1 MWRKPKMA
9 LILVVALLAACTL
22 LGAHR
27 LSAQSSLPVA
37 DDPLVRLP
45 GTQPNQLTLEGP
57 NRCMNCHGDYDQA
70 VEPAFNWKGSMM
82 AQAARDPLFWACM
95 VVAGQDS
102 SWAIGRPNA
111 VDICERCHFPKGWL
125 EGRSDPVNVSLMTGA
140 DYDGVQCDF
149 CHQLYDPFFEG
160 THENAREGDLDG
172 DGAIS
177 ADEWRA
183 YWDETNA
190 SSTPSQPV
198 AATTYAEDSGFAA
211 ALTFFNGDPFYAN
224 NLPVSPAY
232 VENGAGEY
240 YVSTSSKGE
249 KRASFADATGRHDML
264 YSRYHKS
271 RYFCHTC
278 HDVSNP
284 VLANLGQDGTQPLT
298 TETDPAY
305 SYYHVERTSSE
316 FMLSD
321 YAQEGGAPGI
331 GPFAPGQ
338 FDTSYPSNYIAK
350 CQDCHMPDRVGKGAG
365 MKDAPVRPTESAE
378 HPNSGQ
384 PQHDLTGGNAWISY
398 ILASSVPGSPQHDP
412 VNEQLMYQGPGVLTL
427 DMTQGDSLD
436 PAAILAGVDRA
447 RQQLLL
453 AAAIEEL
460 SYEAAE
466 GSLSFRI
473 QNQTGHKLISG
484 FPEGRRM
491 FVNVKAYAGGALIY
505 EVNPYDSTIGTLK
518 GLPDT
523 YSANSPPLGPN
534 EAYVDELVYEVH
546 PSSALTGEDET
557 FHFALATGRYKDN
570 RIPPKGFRIDDAP
583 ERISQPVWH
592 GADAPGYFSEEEYA
606 GGYDEVELHDYGIYL
621 TEADS
626 IQVSLYYQTTSREY
640 VEFLRDE
647 IKGTATTLPPDAYIV
662 QTDPFYAQLRAWGD
676 TIWQLW
682 EHNKD
687 LPGAAPIQMAQATI
701 GVVPAPEVSLTAAE
715 QTVPEDVG
723 TVTVEVALNHTAGVT
738 VTVPYTTGGTATG
751 GGVDHNLSDG
761 YIEIG
766 PTDTIASLKFQVVND
781 DLYERDETVVITL
794 GEPDHAVLGTPAV
807 QTITILDNDD
817 PPAIAFSSAT
827 YSVAEAAGSASIT
840 VTLSGATALTA
851 TVQYATGGGTATPD
865 EDYTPVSGSLTFTPG
880 VTSQAFSVPILPDGI
895 HEGDETVGL
904 SLQGPVSATLG
915 LDSATLTIL
924 DDDPMPALSIDDV
937 TASESEPSMTF
948 RVTLS
953 AVSGL
958 AAEVDFETNDGTAIA
973 GVDYVAASGTLT
985 IPAGTTEGQIV
996 VDLIDNLVDEST
1008 RTFTV
1013 DLSKPVHASL
1023 DKAQGVGTILDNDG
1037 APEIAF
1043 SSATYSV
1050 SEAQESASITVSLT
1064 GATALTA
1071 TVQYATGGGTAT
1083 PGEDYTPASGSLTF
1097 TPGLTSQSFAIP
1109 ILPDGIYE
1117 GDETVGLSLQ
1127 GPVSATLGLDSATLT
1142 ILDDDDPPEIAF
1154 SSAAYS
1160 VSEAQESASIT
1171 VTLTGATAL
1180 TATVQYATGGGTAT
1194 PDEDY
1199 TPVSGRLTFTP
1210 GVTSQ
1215 VFSVPI
1221 LPNDLHDGDR
1231 TVGLSMSN
1239 EWNASLGTANATLT
1253 IVDDD
1258 EAKFEI
1264 YLPLVIRNW
1273 P

>member
-1 MWRKPKMA
+1 MA
-9 LILVVALLAACTL
+9 LVFASLGVYTL
-22 LGAHR
+22 Y
-27 LSAQSSLPVA
+27 AQPSLPVE

-57 NRCMNCHGDYDQA
+57 NRCMNCHGDYGQA

-102 SWAIGRPNA
+102 TWAIGRPNA

-125 EGRSDPVNVSLMTGA
+125 EGRSDPVNASLMTGA

-149 CHQLYDPFFEG
+149 CHQLYDPFFKG
-160 THENAREGDLDG
+160 THELAREGDLNG
-172 DGAIS
+172 NGTIS
-177 ADEWRA
+177 ADEWRD
-183 YWDETNA
+183 YWDEASA
-190 SSTPSQPV
+190 SSSPYPP
-198 AATTYAEDSGFAA
+198 AATTYAEDSSFAA
-211 ALTFFNGDPFYAN
+211 ALTFFNGTNFYAD
-224 NLPVSPAY
+224 NLPVSPGY
-232 VENGAGEY
+232 VENGAGQY

-284 VLANLGQDGTQPLT
+284 VLANLEDDPTGHLT
-298 TETDPAY
+298 TETQPAY

-331 GPFAPGQ
+331 GPFAPAQ
-338 FDTSYPSNYIAK
+338 FDTSYPNNYVAK

-365 MKDAPVRPTESAE
+365 MKDAPVRPTESTE

-398 ILASSVPGSPQHDP
+398 ILASAVPGSPQHDP
-412 VNEQLMYQGPGVLTL
+412 VNEQLLYQGPSILTL

-436 PAAILAGVDRA
+436 PVAILAGAERA

-453 AAAIEEL
+453 AAAIEDL
-460 SYEAAE
+460 HYEAYE

-491 FVNVKAYAGGALIY
+491 FVNVKAFAGSELVY
-505 EVNPYDSTIGTLK
+505 EVNPYDATIGTLK
-518 GLPDT
+518 GLPST
-523 YSANSPPLGPN
+523 YSASSPPLGPN
-534 EAYVDELVYEVH
+534 EAYVDELVYEMH

-583 ERISQPVWH
+583 ARLSQPVWH
-592 GADAPGYFSEEEYA
+592 GADAPDYFDEEEYT
-606 GGYDEVELHDYGIYL
+606 GGYDEVELHDYGIDL
-621 TEADS
+621 SGADS

-640 VEFLRDE
+640 IEFLRDE
-647 IKGTATTLPPDAYIV
+647 INGSATTLPPDAYIV
-662 QTDPFYAQLRAWGD
+662 QSDPFYAQLKAWGD

-687 LPGAAPIQMAQATI
+687 IPGAAPIQMTQATI

-715 QTVPEDVG
+715 QTVPEDIG
-723 TVTVEVALNHTAGVT
+723 TVSVEVAVNHTVDVT
-738 VTVPYTTGGTATG
+738 VTVPYTVGGTATG
-751 GGVDHNLSDG
+751 GDVDHNLDDG
-761 YIEIG
+761 TIEIG
-766 PTDTIASLKFQVVND
+766 PNDTTASVEFQVID
-781 DLYERDETVVITL
+781 DDRYERDETVVITL
-794 GEPDHAVLGTPAV
+794 GQPDHAVLGTPAV
-807 QTITILDNDD
+807 QTITILDDDD
-817 PPAIAFSSAT
+817 PPTIAFSSADYSVAEATGSANITVTLTGATALTATVQYATGGGTATPGEDYLPASGSLTFTPGVTSQVFSITILPDDLYEGDETAGLSLHGVSGADLGLSSATLTILDDDPMPAISINDVTASEGEFIMTFRVTLSAVSGLAAEVDFDTNDGTAIAGVDYVAASGTLTIPAGTTEGEIVVDLIDNLVDQGTRTFTVDLSNPAEATLDKAQGVGTILDNDGEPEIAFSSVT

-840 VTLSGATALTA
+840 VTLTGATALTA

-880 VTSQAFSVPILPDGI
+880 VTSQAFSVPILPDDLY
-895 HEGDETVGL
+895 EGDETVGL
-904 SLQGPVSATLG
+904 FLHSASGADLG
-915 LDSATLTIL
+915 LSSATLTIL
-924 DDDPMPALSIDDV
+924 DDDEPPVVSFSHATYTV
-937 TASESEPSMTF
+937 TEAVGSAHIT
-948 RVTLS
+948 VTL
-953 AVSGL
+953 A
-958 AAEVDFETNDGTAIA
+958 
-973 GVDYVAASGTLT
+973 
-985 IPAGTTEGQIV
+985 
-996 VDLIDNLVDEST
+996 
-1008 RTFTV
+1008 
-1013 DLSKPVHASL
+1013 
-1023 DKAQGVGTILDNDG
+1023 
-1037 APEIAF
+1037 
-1043 SSATYSV
+1043 
-1050 SEAQESASITVSLT
+1050 

-1071 TVQYATGGGTAT
+1071 TVEYATAGGTA
-1083 PGEDYTPASGSLTF
+1083 
-1097 TPGLTSQSFAIP
+1097 
-1109 ILPDGIYE
+1109 
-1117 GDETVGLSLQ
+1117 V
-1127 GPVSATLGLDSATLT
+1127 
-1142 ILDDDDPPEIAF
+1142 
-1154 SSAAYS
+1154 
-1160 VSEAQESASIT
+1160 
-1171 VTLTGATAL
+1171 
-1180 TATVQYATGGGTAT
+1180 

-1199 TPVSGRLTFTP
+1199 TPVSGTLNFAP
-1210 GVTSQ
+1210 GVASQ
-1215 VFSVPI
+1215 TISVLI
-1221 LPNDLHDGDR
+1221 LPNDLQDGDR
-1231 TVGLSMSN
+1231 TVGLSLSN
-1239 EWNASLGTANATLT
+1239 EENASLGAASATLT

-1264 YLPLVIRNW
+1264 YLPLVLRNG